1 MALLLQCISAE
12 LYVPPMHVNSSMEKN
27 QVQNLTMALERA
39 VNCHLVVLERAL
51 HCHLVIVESAF
62 NFGQMVLEKASNC
75 HRVILKKFSIVAR
88 EAIGRAS
95 LYQLLLKQEWSES
108 LEYPIKI
115 LQHHLIKH
123 QYWWVFDNIVSQPQA
138 CPMQAIRVIFV
149 ILAFN
154 CL

>member
-1 MALLLQCISAE
+1 
-12 LYVPPMHVNSSMEKN
+12 
-27 QVQNLTMALERA
+27 MALERA

-95 LYQLLLKQEWSES
+95 LYQLLSKQEWSES
-108 LEYPIKI
+108 LECSAKDFTAPPNQIPI
-115 LQHHLIKH
+115 
-123 QYWWVFDNIVSQPQA
+123 VVG
-138 CPMQAIRVIFV
+138 V
-149 ILAFN
+149 
-154 CL
+154 